1 MKAKK
6 SALYECQ
13 HCGWQSSKWLG
24 KCPNCNA
31 WESLIELRHDYMHSM
46 QQKFT
51 HNANN
56 VSQHAKALPITQ
68 VQEEVIDYFSSTQ
81 SELDIV
87 LGGGIV
93 RGGLYLIGGSPGVGK
108 STLLLKVAGGLANG
122 LSSKEDTIYGTK
134 PLNMDSK
141 KNYDTKNLSIE
152 TKNAMPNANKE
163 QNILKRENLDSM
175 EALESSSKD
184 FNGISESSS
193 SAIASNSKQEKQSIE
208 KANKLDSRLDSKNT
222 DCHDFANAK
231 SRNDDKIDSKFLECD
246 QSLSPTQ
253 SGRDSKFLECTPSG
267 IKSKTL
273 QNLDSRNYHSNQNI
287 ESKLDSKRDFLPF
300 SMDKNKTTESKIM
313 QDNHKDSMES
323 KNQANTTGKKVLYV
337 SGEESLNQIYN
348 RAKRCKCLS
357 DNLYLLSEINI
368 LEIKETLL
376 NGGFEVCIIDS
387 IQTIYSP
394 NLSAAPGSVSQ
405 VREITFELMRLAKS
419 FNIAMFI
426 IGHITKDGQIAG
438 PRVLEHMVDCVLYF
452 EGEKSNELKILRGFK
467 NRFGTTSEIGIFEMR
482 EHGLVSA
489 NEATKKF
496 FNAKK
501 DMPGSAAVAIM
512 EGSRCIVVEIQA
524 LTCENEFGVPKRLT
538 NGFDSNRLNMILALL
553 EKKLGIHL
561 HRHDV
566 FVNVA
571 GGIKISET
579 SADLALIAS
588 ILSSY
593 KNRPLKSS
601 TAFIGEVSLIGDI
614 REVGGLELRLK
625 ELANFGFKNA
635 IVPNIPKSYKGQVK
649 CVQAMEVAQII
660 EWM

>member
-6 SALYECQ
+6 SSLYECQ

-31 WESLIELRHDYMHSM
+31 WESLAELKSDQLNYIQHN
-46 QQKFT
+46 QK
-51 HNANN
+51 HNLQYAT
-56 VSQHAKALPITQ
+56 SHIKALPITQ
-68 VQEEVIDYFSSTQ
+68 VQEEVLERFSSTQ

-93 RGGLYLIGGSPGVGK
+93 RGGVYLIGGSPGVGK
-108 STLLLKVAGGLANG
+108 STLLLKVASGLANG
-122 LSSKEDTIYGTK
+122 DSDIQPHMSQKNHDT
-134 PLNMDSK
+134 M
-141 KNYDTKNLSIE
+141 NLRSYIE
-152 TKNAMPNANKE
+152 TTT
-163 QNILKRENLDSM
+163 
-175 EALESSSKD
+175 
-184 FNGISESSS
+184 
-193 SAIASNSKQEKQSIE
+193 SN
-208 KANKLDSRLDSKNT
+208 T
-222 DCHDFANAK
+222 
-231 SRNDDKIDSKFLECD
+231 
-246 QSLSPTQ
+246 
-253 SGRDSKFLECTPSG
+253 
-267 IKSKTL
+267 
-273 QNLDSRNYHSNQNI
+273 QNI
-287 ESKLDSKRDFLPF
+287 ESKNTHLNLDLQVGLHNDSSSQFHNNKQDIALLNFAQ
-300 SMDKNKTTESKIM
+300 KNPSLAQMTKVKSGDDVLKSSDHSNMTQNLKTKHTTM
-313 QDNHKDSMES
+313 QTK
-323 KNQANTTGKKVLYV
+323 GRKVLYV
-337 SGEESLNQIYN
+337 SGEESLNQIHN
-348 RAKRCKCLS
+348 RAKRCQSLS

-368 LEIKETLL
+368 LEIKENLL

-452 EGEKSNELKILRGFK
+452 EGERSNELKILRGFK
-467 NRFGTTSEIGIFEMR
+467 NRFGTTSEIGIFEMKAY
-482 EHGLVSA
+482 GLVSA
-489 NEATKKF
+489 NEATRKF

-524 LTCENEFGVPKRLT
+524 LTCENEYGVPKRLT

-561 HRHDV
+561 HKYDV

-635 IVPNIPKSYKGQVK
+635 IVPNIPKGYKGQVK
-649 CVQAMEVAQII
+649 CVQALEVAQII
-660 EWM
+660 DWM

>member
-31 WESLIELRHDYMHSM
+31 WESLIELGQDYIRSL
-46 QQKFT
+46 QQNPIYNK
-51 HNANN
+51 NS
-56 VSQHAKALPITQ
+56 SQHTKALPITQ
-68 VQEEVIDYFSSTQ
+68 VKEEIIDYFSSTQ

-122 LSSKEDTIYGTK
+122 SSYQDIRDNYPQTESLI
-134 PLNMDSK
+134 DSK
-141 KNYDTKNLSIE
+141 KTCNIANENLKIKIDT
-152 TKNAMPNANKE
+152 TNARKE
-163 QNILKRENLDSM
+163 QSATITQNLDFTYDLGGMQGSECKSRKTIFDENLDSNNYQI
-175 EALESSSKD
+175 EHSKK
-184 FNGISESSS
+184 
-193 SAIASNSKQEKQSIE
+193 SN
-208 KANKLDSRLDSKNT
+208 LDSKK
-222 DCHDFANAK
+222 DYSLLRKAN
-231 SRNDDKIDSKFLECD
+231 NDKE
-246 QSLSPTQ
+246 
-253 SGRDSKFLECTPSG
+253 
-267 IKSKTL
+267 
-273 QNLDSRNYHSNQNI
+273 I
-287 ESKLDSKRDFLPF
+287 ESKNYHTKQNISNN
-300 SMDKNKTTESKIM
+300 MDLNVA
-313 QDNHKDSMES
+313 Q
-323 KNQANTTGKKVLYV
+323 GKKVLYV
-337 SGEESLNQIYN
+337 SGEESLSQIYN
-348 RAKRCKCLS
+348 RAKRCQCLS

-368 LEIKETLL
+368 LEIKEALL
-376 NGGFEVCIIDS
+376 SGGFEVCIIDS

-482 EHGLVSA
+482 ANGLVSA

-593 KNRPLKSS
+593 KNRPLRSS

-614 REVGGLELRLK
+614 REVGGLEARLK

-649 CVQAMEVAQII
+649 CVQAIEVAQII

>member
-1 MKAKK
+1 M
-6 SALYECQ
+6 
-13 HCGWQSSKWLG
+13 
-24 KCPNCNA
+24 
-31 WESLIELRHDYMHSM
+31 
-46 QQKFT
+46 
-51 HNANN
+51 
-56 VSQHAKALPITQ
+56 
-68 VQEEVIDYFSSTQ
+68 
-81 SELDIV
+81 
-87 LGGGIV
+87 
-93 RGGLYLIGGSPGVGK
+93 
-108 STLLLKVAGGLANG
+108 
-122 LSSKEDTIYGTK
+122 
-134 PLNMDSK
+134 
-141 KNYDTKNLSIE
+141 
-152 TKNAMPNANKE
+152 
-163 QNILKRENLDSM
+163 
-175 EALESSSKD
+175 
-184 FNGISESSS
+184 
-193 SAIASNSKQEKQSIE
+193 
-208 KANKLDSRLDSKNT
+208 
-222 DCHDFANAK
+222 
-231 SRNDDKIDSKFLECD
+231 
-246 QSLSPTQ
+246 
-253 SGRDSKFLECTPSG
+253 
-267 IKSKTL
+267 
-273 QNLDSRNYHSNQNI
+273 
-287 ESKLDSKRDFLPF
+287 
-300 SMDKNKTTESKIM
+300 
-313 QDNHKDSMES
+313 
-323 KNQANTTGKKVLYV
+323 LYV
-337 SGEESLNQIYN
+337 SGEESLSQIYN
-348 RAKRCKCLS
+348 RAKRCQCLS

-368 LEIKETLL
+368 LEIKEALL
-376 NGGFEVCIIDS
+376 NGGFDVCIIDS

-452 EGEKSNELKILRGFK
+452 EGERSNELKILRGFK

-482 EHGLVSA
+482 ANGLVSA

-561 HRHDV
+561 YRHDV

-614 REVGGLELRLK
+614 REVGGLEARLK

-649 CVQAMEVAQII
+649 CVQALEVAQII

>member
-6 SALYECQ
+6 STLYECQ

-24 KCPNCNA
+24 KCPNCSA
-31 WESLIELRHDYMHSM
+31 WESLIELKGEELSYAYSSNNTQTTHSS
-46 QQKFT
+46 T
-51 HNANN
+51 
-56 VSQHAKALPITQ
+56 KALPITQ
-68 VQEEVIDYFSSTQ
+68 VQEEVLDRFSSTQ

-122 LSSKEDTIYGTK
+122 ESYNIDSNPYTNNLALNTESSATFHTNDASLDNQANSYNSFSNTIQSEK
-134 PLNMDSK
+134 
-141 KNYDTKNLSIE
+141 
-152 TKNAMPNANKE
+152 
-163 QNILKRENLDSM
+163 QRNLDSNPCHV
-175 EALESSSKD
+175 ERSKISS
-184 FNGISESSS
+184 
-193 SAIASNSKQEKQSIE
+193 
-208 KANKLDSRLDSKNT
+208 LDSKNY
-222 DCHDFANAK
+222 
-231 SRNDDKIDSKFLECD
+231 
-246 QSLSPTQ
+246 
-253 SGRDSKFLECTPSG
+253 
-267 IKSKTL
+267 TL
-273 QNLDSRNYHSNQNI
+273 NPATHPDLTQNLESNQI
-287 ESKLDSKRDFLPF
+287 TQKAPHQPIKTEKLDSKSTQTKGR
-300 SMDKNKTTESKIM
+300 
-313 QDNHKDSMES
+313 
-323 KNQANTTGKKVLYV
+323 KVLYV
-337 SGEESLNQIYN
+337 SGEESLSQIHN
-348 RAKRCKCLS
+348 RAKRCHCLS

-368 LEIKETLL
+368 LEIKENLL

-394 NLSAAPGSVSQ
+394 NLTAAPGSVSQ

-452 EGEKSNELKILRGFK
+452 EGERSNELKILRGFK
-467 NRFGTTSEIGIFEMR
+467 NRFGTTSEIGIFEMKA
-482 EHGLVSA
+482 HGLVSA

-501 DMPGSAAVAIM
+501 DMSGSAAVAIM

-524 LTCENEFGVPKRLT
+524 LTCENEYGVPKRLT

-561 HRHDV
+561 HKHDV

-593 KNRPLKSS
+593 KNRPLRSS

-635 IVPNIPKSYKGQVK
+635 IVPNIPKGYKGQVK
-649 CVQAMEVAQII
+649 CTQALEVAQII

>member
-1 MKAKK
+1 MKAKR
-6 SALYECQ
+6 STLYECQ

-24 KCPNCNA
+24 KCPSCSA
-31 WESLIELRHDYMHSM
+31 WESLIELKSDQLNYL
-46 QQKFT
+46 QQNQK
-51 HNANN
+51 HN
-56 VSQHAKALPITQ
+56 SQTTNSSTKALPITQ
-68 VQEEVIDYFSSTQ
+68 VQEEILDRFSSTQ

-122 LSSKEDTIYGTK
+122 ESYNIDSNPYTNNLVLNTESSATFHTNNTSLDNQANSYNSFSHTIQSEKQQNLDSNPCHVERSETSS
-134 PLNMDSK
+134 LDSK
-141 KNYDTKNLSIE
+141 KDISPFSKARTSKALAHTCKYDN
-152 TKNAMPNANKE
+152 M
-163 QNILKRENLDSM
+163 QN
-175 EALESSSKD
+175 
-184 FNGISESSS
+184 
-193 SAIASNSKQEKQSIE
+193 
-208 KANKLDSRLDSKNT
+208 LDSKNYILNPAT
-222 DCHDFANAK
+222 HPDLTQN
-231 SRNDDKIDSKFLECD
+231 LE
-246 QSLSPTQ
+246 SNHITQ
-253 SGRDSKFLECTPSG
+253 KAPHQP
-267 IKSKTL
+267 IKTENLNSKTT
-273 QNLDSRNYHSNQNI
+273 Q
-287 ESKLDSKRDFLPF
+287 
-300 SMDKNKTTESKIM
+300 KT
-313 QDNHKDSMES
+313 
-323 KNQANTTGKKVLYV
+323 GRKVLYV
-337 SGEESLNQIYN
+337 SGEESLSQIYN
-348 RAKRCKCLS
+348 RAKRCHCLS

-368 LEIKETLL
+368 LEIKENLL

-394 NLSAAPGSVSQ
+394 NLTAAPGSVSQ

-452 EGEKSNELKILRGFK
+452 EGERSNELKILRGFK
-467 NRFGTTSEIGIFEMR
+467 NRFGTTSEIGIFEMKA
-482 EHGLVSA
+482 HGLVSA

-501 DMPGSAAVAIM
+501 DMSGSAAVAIM

-524 LTCENEFGVPKRLT
+524 LTCENEYGVPKRLA

-561 HRHDV
+561 HKHDV

-593 KNRPLKSS
+593 KNRPLRSS

-635 IVPNIPKSYKGQVK
+635 IVPNIPKDYKGQVK
-649 CVQAMEVAQII
+649 CIQALEVAQII
-660 EWM
+660 DWM

>member
-6 SALYECQ
+6 STLYECQ

-24 KCPNCNA
+24 KCPNCSA
-31 WESLIELRHDYMHSM
+31 WESLIELKGEALSYAYSSNNTQTTHSS
-46 QQKFT
+46 T
-51 HNANN
+51 
-56 VSQHAKALPITQ
+56 KALPITQ
-68 VQEEVIDYFSSTQ
+68 VQEEVLDRFSSTQ

-122 LSSKEDTIYGTK
+122 ESYNIDSNPYTNNLALNTESSATFHTNDASLDNQANSYNSFSNTIQSEK
-134 PLNMDSK
+134 
-141 KNYDTKNLSIE
+141 
-152 TKNAMPNANKE
+152 
-163 QNILKRENLDSM
+163 QRNLDSNPCHV
-175 EALESSSKD
+175 ER
-184 FNGISESSS
+184 SETS
-193 SAIASNSKQEKQSIE
+193 SIE
-208 KANKLDSRLDSKNT
+208 SNKDISPFSKARTSKALAHTCKYDNMQNLDSKNY
-222 DCHDFANAK
+222 
-231 SRNDDKIDSKFLECD
+231 
-246 QSLSPTQ
+246 
-253 SGRDSKFLECTPSG
+253 
-267 IKSKTL
+267 TL
-273 QNLDSRNYHSNQNI
+273 NPAIHPDLTQNLESNQMTQKAPHQPI
-287 ESKLDSKRDFLPF
+287 KTEKLDSKSTQTKGR
-300 SMDKNKTTESKIM
+300 
-313 QDNHKDSMES
+313 
-323 KNQANTTGKKVLYV
+323 KVLYV
-337 SGEESLNQIYN
+337 SGEESLSQIHN
-348 RAKRCKCLS
+348 RAKRCHCLS

-368 LEIKETLL
+368 LEIKENLL

-394 NLSAAPGSVSQ
+394 NLTAAPGSVSQ

-452 EGEKSNELKILRGFK
+452 EGERSNELKILRGFK
-467 NRFGTTSEIGIFEMR
+467 NRFGTTSEIGIFEMKA
-482 EHGLVSA
+482 HGLVSA

-501 DMPGSAAVAIM
+501 DMSGSAAVAIM

-524 LTCENEFGVPKRLT
+524 LTCENEYGVPKRLT

-561 HRHDV
+561 HKHDV

-593 KNRPLKSS
+593 KNRPLRSS

-635 IVPNIPKSYKGQVK
+635 IVPNIPKGYKGQVK
-649 CVQAMEVAQII
+649 CTQALEVAQII
-660 EWM
+660 DWM

>member
-6 SALYECQ
+6 STLYECQ

-24 KCPNCNA
+24 KCPNCSA
-31 WESLIELRHDYMHSM
+31 WESLIELKGEELSYAYSSNNTQTTHSS
-46 QQKFT
+46 T
-51 HNANN
+51 
-56 VSQHAKALPITQ
+56 KALPITQ
-68 VQEEVIDYFSSTQ
+68 VQEEVLDRFSSTQ

-122 LSSKEDTIYGTK
+122 ESYNIDSNPYTNNLALNTESSATFHTNNTNLDNQANSYNSFSNTIQSEKQRNLDSNPCHVERSETSSLDSKEDISPFSKARTSKALAHTCKYD
-134 PLNMDSK
+134 NM
-141 KNYDTKNLSIE
+141 
-152 TKNAMPNANKE
+152 
-163 QNILKRENLDSM
+163 QN
-175 EALESSSKD
+175 
-184 FNGISESSS
+184 
-193 SAIASNSKQEKQSIE
+193 
-208 KANKLDSRLDSKNT
+208 LDSKNY
-222 DCHDFANAK
+222 
-231 SRNDDKIDSKFLECD
+231 
-246 QSLSPTQ
+246 
-253 SGRDSKFLECTPSG
+253 
-267 IKSKTL
+267 TL
-273 QNLDSRNYHSNQNI
+273 NPATHPDLTQNLESNQI
-287 ESKLDSKRDFLPF
+287 TQKAPHQPIKTEKLDSKSIQTKGR
-300 SMDKNKTTESKIM
+300 
-313 QDNHKDSMES
+313 
-323 KNQANTTGKKVLYV
+323 KVLYV
-337 SGEESLNQIYN
+337 SGEESLSQIHN
-348 RAKRCKCLS
+348 RAKRCHCLS

-368 LEIKETLL
+368 LEIKENLL

-394 NLSAAPGSVSQ
+394 NLTAAPGSVSQ

-452 EGEKSNELKILRGFK
+452 EGERSNELKILRGFK
-467 NRFGTTSEIGIFEMR
+467 NRFGTTSEIGIFEMKA
-482 EHGLVSA
+482 HGLVSA

-501 DMPGSAAVAIM
+501 DMSGSAAVAIM

-524 LTCENEFGVPKRLT
+524 LTCENEYGVPKRLT

-561 HRHDV
+561 HKHDV

-593 KNRPLKSS
+593 KNRPLRSS

-635 IVPNIPKSYKGQVK
+635 IVPNIPKGYKGQVK
-649 CVQAMEVAQII
+649 CTQALEVAQII